1 MKKFFQCTKRQLY
14 WVAFLWVAM
23 VFGLYAYNANI
34 STAMVTRYAQYD
46 DVKMSWNHLNTRNY
60 QQKMPEQFAV
70 LVNDIQHLSQG
81 DQFKAL
87 MKQTFQFNLVNGGE
101 TDTKTPYEL
110 LQTGVGDCSDFAYLW
125 YHQLWRLGVPAQ
137 YITLM
142 INHQGE
148 TFMHSVAVAR
158 DEMGQLVVFDTL
170 TFLPLVVPYKKW
182 KEMYDMKLLFA
193 QYGQT
198 TETLYSDVTFF
209 NL

>member
-1 MKKFFQCTKRQLY
+1 
-14 WVAFLWVAM
+14 
-23 VFGLYAYNANI
+23 
-34 STAMVTRYAQYD
+34 
-46 DVKMSWNHLNTRNY
+46 
-60 QQKMPEQFAV
+60 
-70 LVNDIQHLSQG
+70 
-81 DQFKAL
+81 
-87 MKQTFQFNLVNGGE
+87 
-101 TDTKTPYEL
+101 
-110 LQTGVGDCSDFAYLW
+110 
-125 YHQLWRLGVPAQ
+125 Q

>member
-1 MKKFFQCTKRQLY
+1 MKKFFQYTKRQIY
-14 WVAFLWVAM
+14 WVVSLWVVMA
-23 VFGLYAYNANI
+23 FGLYAYNTNI
-34 STAMVTRYAQYD
+34 SSAMITRYAQYD
-46 DVKMSWNHLNTRNY
+46 DVKVSWDHLNIRNY

-70 LVNDIQHLSQG
+70 LVNDIQHLPQG

-142 INHQGE
+142 IDHQGE
-148 TFMHSVAVAR
+148 TFMHSVAVAQNK
-158 DEMGQLVVFDTL
+158 MGQLVVFDTL
-170 TFLPLVVPYKKW
+170 TFFPLVVPYEKW